1 LQAAVGENSPTSS
14 ATQQIMFSEEHDGV
28 QLQVIETIFAK
39 ETTAEAFLSV
49 VASNIADDGAR
60 LTITGL
66 RNTTGSGAVADPPN
80 FSLKSL
86 SHTSHN
92 LPGSAA
98 KVVLLGPIYKLD
110 PAQDWGG
117 VAIQWS
123 CHRTGWPRPAAHAP
137 APAPSPP
144 IPTANSTDMPESY
157 DTCIIPIGDAT
168 QVDGNIRLTPAEQVD
183 AVPNLQHDGLAPRS
197 SVTDIAGDPDTT
209 TNMAI

>member
-1 LQAAVGENSPTSS
+1 MG
-14 ATQQIMFSEEHDGV
+14 
-28 QLQVIETIFAK
+28 
-39 ETTAEAFLSV
+39 
-49 VASNIADDGAR
+49 
-60 LTITGL
+60 
-66 RNTTGSGAVADPPN
+66 
-80 FSLKSL
+80 
-86 SHTSHN
+86 
-92 LPGSAA
+92 
-98 KVVLLGPIYKLD
+98 
-110 PAQDWGG
+110 GG

-123 CHRTGWPRPAAHAP
+123 CHRKGWPAPAAH